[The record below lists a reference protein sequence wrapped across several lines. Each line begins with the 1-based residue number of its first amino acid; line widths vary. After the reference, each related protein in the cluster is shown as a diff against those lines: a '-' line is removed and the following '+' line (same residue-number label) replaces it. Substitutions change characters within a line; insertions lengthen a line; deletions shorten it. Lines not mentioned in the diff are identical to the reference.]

1 MSVNLSRYDRTVTQ
15 QLLYVSDIHI
25 LFKKQGGEGVPEHM
39 GCNMLRDSG
48 SLTVLVDHESNRL
61 VRQLLPKT
69 VYEEP
74 SGSGDFF

>member
-1 MSVNLSRYDRTVTQ
+1 MCVNLSRYDRAVSQ
-15 QLLYVSDIHI
+15 QLLYVSDIYI
-25 LFKKQGGEGVPEHM
+25 LFKKQGGEGVAEHM
-39 GCNMLRDSG
+39 GGDMLRDSG
-48 SLTVLVDHESNRL
+48 ILTVLVDHESNRL